1 MEERRKGE
9 RRITEKGILE
19 LIESCLE
26 LGLKNIIC
34 RSGKYYPSSTR
45 HNTNDRRRLIH

>member
-19 LIESCLE
+19 LIDLCLE
-26 LGLKNIIC
+26 LGMKNIIC

-45 HNTNDRRRLIH
+45 LNTKDRRRSLH